1 MNNGAFEEME
11 WLSENPAFW
20 MRPANIREFVGPG
33 YLNERNVRPGIMQAL
48 VETFGEKVNP
58 YSLSPK
64 RKAVITG
71 AIGIGKST
79 YAAIALC
86 YMVHWVKCLKNP
98 KEFYNLSE
106 DSIIGFMM
114 MSTTE
119 KLAREVIFQKV
130 KRRIEKSQWFKDHT
144 EIENQKLER
153 QMRFVGDIWIV
164 PGSSEETSF
173 EGYDILGGI
182 VDEGDSHKVTER
194 KNYAMAGYT
203 TIESRIK
210 SRFTDFKAKNHRGL
224 IICIGQS
231 KSKSGFMMT
240 KYREF
245 EKDPDGVALRLSL
258 WESYGWYNYT
268 KDPNDVDRGIETAER
283 DSFYYDMRKRL
294 LLEKETALLVMN
306 NNLIEV
312 PNTYRSDFEADPVK
326 ALRDLGGIPP
336 EIEDPFISQVDK
348 ILKAQEK
355 WHERV
360 GVQESPA
367 GHGNSLDKIELPDW
381 FRPIGISSDFRRVIH
396 IDTAYSPDG
405 DALGFAMGH
414 VPEKIFQHEEERPV
428 VVYDLLLRLQ
438 ATASQE
444 INFGR
449 VREFIYKLRDTYG
462 FDIDM
467 VTVDGFNSMD
477 FIQQLR
483 RNKIKADYLSVDK
496 NKAPYED
503 LRDIIHEGRT
513 EFPFYM
519 VPYARTDTALT
530 NIAYKELSEVR
541 DVGRKIDHPVDGS
554 KDVADGMAGVAHV
567 LISNTKYMREARTVE
582 PDDDSPR
589 ERVVENVEEL
599 FSSFD
604 VESATLEEAA
614 SFKPVS
620 FEDFKRTETGLP
632 SMEDL
637 SRLMNGDGTPGFPMG
652 ERLL

>member
-1 MNNGAFEEME
+1 MTNPLFSEAK
-11 WLSENPAFW
+11 WLADNPAFW

-48 VETFGEKVNP
+48 VDTFGEEVNP
-58 YSLSPK
+58 YSISPK
-64 RKAVITG
+64 RKVVITG

-130 KRRIEKSQWFKDHT
+130 KRRIEKSEWFQKHT

-210 SRFTDFKAKNHRGL
+210 SRFTDFKAKKHRGL

-240 KYREF
+240 KFREF
-245 EKDPDGVALRLSL
+245 EKSPDGVALRLSL

-283 DSFYYDMRKRL
+283 DSFYYDQRKRL
-294 LLEKETALLVMN
+294 LLSKEAAALVMN
-306 NNLIEV
+306 NNMIEV
-312 PNTYRSDFEADPVK
+312 PNAYREEFEADPVK

-336 EIEDPFISQVDK
+336 EVEDPFISQVDR
-348 ILKAQEK
+348 ILSSQEK

-360 GVQESPA
+360 GVEESPA
-367 GHGNSLDKIELPDW
+367 GHGNHLSQIVLPTW
-381 FRPIGISSDFRRVIH
+381 FRPVGISGDYRRVIH
-396 IDTAYSPDG
+396 IDTAYSAEG

-414 VPEKIFQHEEERPV
+414 VPEKVERHGNERPIIV
-428 VVYDLLLRLQ
+428 FDLLMRLQ
-438 ATASQE
+438 ATSAQE
-444 INFGR
+444 INFGE
-449 VREFIYKLRDTYG
+449 VREFIYKLRDDYG
-462 FDIDM
+462 FEIDM
-467 VTVDGFNSMD
+467 VTIDGFNSMD

-483 RNKIKADYLSVDK
+483 KNKIKSDYLSVDK
-496 NKAPYED
+496 SKAPYED
-503 LRDIIHEGRT
+503 LRDVIHEKRC

-519 VPYARTDTALT
+519 VPYHRGDTALT

-541 DVGRKIDHPVDGS
+541 DVGRKIDHPADGS
-554 KDVADGMAGVAHV
+554 KDVADAMAGVAHV
-567 LISNTKYMREARTVE
+567 LISNSKYIREARTVIE
-582 PDDDSPR
+582 QDAPERREQIVDSM
-589 ERVVENVEEL
+589 EEL
-599 FSSFD
+599 FSGFNVNQAS
-604 VESATLEEAA
+604 LEQGANYT
-614 SFKPVS
+614 PIS
-620 FEDFKRTETGLP
+620 FEDFKSSGGGLP
-632 SMEDL
+632 AMDDIK
-637 SRLMNGDGTPGFPMG
+637 RMMNGNGTPGY
-652 ERLL
+652 L